1 MRRSSIAFRFCLS
14 CQVGDGST
22 VVGDVIR
29 PRRVCSGESTCR
41 ISANGS
47 NGPGTNGRS
56 SKPLGN
62 GGRISPSIVVGGNC
76 DTRLNKRKD
85 IFFHEANLILHLE
98 PSEQWMKV
106 IVYLLSVKDHL
117 KKKLIEKKSM
127 MILKRT

>member
-1 MRRSSIAFRFCLS
+1 LRRSSIAFRFCLS

-22 VVGDVIR
+22 VVGDFIR
-29 PRRVCSGESTCR
+29 PRRVCGGESTCR

-62 GGRISPSIVVGGNC
+62 GGRISPSIVGGGNC

-85 IFFHEANLILHLE
+85 IFFHGKHLISHLE
-98 PSEQWMKV
+98 PLEQWMKV

-117 KKKLIEKKSM
+117 KKN
-127 MILKRT
+127 